1 MRNHQIGITKVKLTK
16 VPTYSNKLS
25 MGHKCQAGQD
35 KSVMSKIGEIENN
48 CEDVDHMEVSLK
60 KMNSTIQLKPLK
72 LTQKHT
78 PRF

>member
-1 MRNHQIGITKVKLTK
+1 
-16 VPTYSNKLS
+16 

-48 CEDVDHMEVSLK
+48 LEDVDHMEVSLK
-60 KMNSTIQLKPLK
+60 KMNSTVQLKPLK